1 MAALAQKSRRTAE
14 LIPTFAFIF
23 LTQMRRENAC
33 LKPAGAFSL
42 EKSVVWGSV
51 VFVLKAKVDKTKRPI
66 TAMLTSI
73 PGL

>member
-1 MAALAQKSRRTAE
+1 MAALAWKSRRTVE
-14 LIPTFAFIF
+14 LIPTFALIF
-23 LTQMRRENAC
+23 LTQMRRETAY
-33 LKPAGAFSL
+33 LKPAGACSL